1 MHEFLV
7 KVYYE
12 DTDAGGIVY
21 HANYLK
27 FCERARTELL
37 LSLGVEQDVYLKQN
51 IGFVVSTMD
60 IAFKLP
66 AKLHQELIVTTRI
79 IQVKRASI
87 QFEQIIINAQRD
99 VVFSANVNVACIN
112 SQSGKPV
119 ATPAKI
125 LEVLK
130 SAS

>member
-1 MHEFLV
+1 MHQFNV

-27 FCERARTELL
+27 YCERARTELL

-51 IGFVVSTMD
+51 IGFVVSKMD
-60 IAFKLP
+60 IAFKSP
-66 AKLHQELIVTTRI
+66 ARLHQELIVETTI
-79 IQVKRASI
+79 IKLKRASI
-87 QFEQIIINAQRD
+87 EFDQIIKNEQQNLFFTAK
-99 VVFSANVNVACIN
+99 VSVACIN
-112 SQSGKPV
+112 PQSGRPI
-119 ATPAKI
+119 AMPAEI